1 MLISFEPKTT
11 QRSIT
16 INETI
21 QFYIA
26 SILIFT
32 KLYRQIFEKT
42 LNIIKIYNLIEN
54 KKSINLAIHNLKL
67 RIQTY

>member
-11 QRSIT
+11 QRSIA
-16 INETI
+16 INEKI

-42 LNIIKIYNLIEN
+42 LKILKIYNLIEN